1 MPPSSRRTKRRKSLL
16 LLLSSKWRA
25 WHRTLRPACARQ
37 TTSERSPRTSRW
49 AFLSILVAACTLDM
63 ASRILPE
70 YPVPI
75 PAGRQGVSPANVLGG
90 VGPRRASVGAGLES
104 CNGNDRRQ
112 RRKQGVAVGA
122 AASKTQAIAK
132 RLLGAATRRCS
143 RRKLPAGLLTTI
155 AVTVSF
161 QLTVLI
167 QAHPHPKT
175 GERCAF

>member
-37 TTSERSPRTSRW
+37 TTSVRSPRTSRR

-75 PAGRQGVSPANVLGG
+75 PAGRQGVSPANVLG
-90 VGPRRASVGAGLES
+90 VGPRRAS
-104 CNGNDRRQ
+104 
-112 RRKQGVAVGA
+112 VGA

-167 QAHPHPKT
+167 QAHPRPKA